1 MELGR
6 KQRNSYI
13 DNMKAILI
21 FLVVIGHFINSFYY
35 TSGFLKVLYDF
46 IYFFHMHLF
55 IFISSFFSQKID
67 SSEKAIRRSFY
78 FLKLYIIFQILY
90 TAFNYFVG
98 QHGTE
103 IPYTPQIMSPYWIT
117 WYLLAFAIWTLCIPF
132 IKEIKH
138 PFRFIIVMIVAGLL
152 VGFIPD
158 IGSYLAFSRVI
169 VFFSFFLLGYFL
181 PKKQMTYFENSKQT
195 STKIFFGII
204 FLVAFILIAVF
215 SSNMETISLYGASSY
230 WSLSSS
236 IWEALL
242 QRGINLVV
250 ALLLSLCFLVITTSK
265 HRFYTEIGKNTL
277 HIYLF
282 HGFFVLLTGRFLADF
297 LRSLNDI
304 LQVVAVFGLA
314 IGTIVIINLFTK
326 LFRMAGFIK

>member
-35 TSGFLKVLYDF
+35 TSGFLRVLYDF
-46 IYFFHMHLF
+46 IYFFHMPLF
-55 IFISSFFSQKID
+55 IFISSFFSQKVD
-67 SSEKAIRRSFY
+67 TPEKAIKRSFY
-78 FLKLYIIFQILY
+78 FLKLYVIFQVLY

-98 QHGTE
+98 QHGID

-132 IKEIKH
+132 IKDIKR
-138 PFRFIIVMIVAGLL
+138 PFRFIIVMIIVSLL
-152 VGFIPD
+152 VEFIPD
-158 IGSYLAFSRVI
+158 IGNYLALSRVV
-169 VFFSFFLLGYFL
+169 VFFPFFLLGYFL

-204 FLVAFILIAVF
+204 FIVAFILIAIFNNSLDTV
-215 SSNMETISLYGASSY
+215 SLYGATSY
-230 WSLSSS
+230 WALKSS
-236 IWEALL
+236 IWEAFL
-242 QRGINLVV
+242 QRGVNLVV
-250 ALLLSLCFLVITTSK
+250 ALVLSLCVLVITTSK
-265 HRFYTEIGKNTL
+265 HRFYTETGKNTL
-277 HIYLF
+277 YIYLF
-282 HGFFVLLTGRFLADF
+282 HGFFVLLTGRFLAEF
-297 LRSLNDI
+297 LRGLNDI
-304 LQVVAVFGLA
+304 LQVVAVFGLT

-326 LFRMAGFIK
+326 LFRMVGFIK